1 MNGFSS
7 QAAKVLDALV
17 LIAWCVSVG
26 SILWFVDA
34 PWLVANLL
42 LMAVPLAYILIRAP
56 QVRRMMRWRFLA
68 KYTALI
74 VVFFDYLC
82 VKYGVWGGPSLL
94 PRVAGV
100 TIEHVT
106 WTVLIIPLPIAV
118 NEYFFTR
125 QKLTPPSTFTK
136 PIIRGLLVIGL
147 VIAILPPLHGWL
159 SNYTYLKI
167 GLMLYPIV
175 FLLVAVAVPSALRE
189 VFLTGVVM
197 GLFNFGLELLALHHG
212 YWTFP
217 GTYVGKVRIFAAT
230 FPVEE
235 LTFYI
240 LLCSAGVVATFAL
253 YKNWKSIPPLHSDS
267 QDDPGNGND
276 RLLTLADGPG
286 RFPRAAL
293 PKS

>member
-1 MNGFSS
+1 MIQPTS
-7 QAAKVLDALV
+7 QTKVFDALALLV
-17 LIAWCVSVG
+17 WTVCVG
-26 SILWFVDA
+26 TILWFVEV
-34 PWLVANLL
+34 PWMVANVL
-42 LMAVPLAYILIRAP
+42 LMAAPLAYILIRAP

-68 KYTALI
+68 KYAALV

-94 PRVAGV
+94 PRVQGV

-125 QKLTPPSTFTK
+125 QRPTPPSTFTK
-136 PIIRGLLVIGL
+136 PIIRALLIVGL
-147 VIAILPPLHGWL
+147 VIAVFPPLHGWL
-159 SNYTYLKI
+159 SSYTYLKI

-175 FLLVAVAVPSALRE
+175 FVLVAIVVPSALRE

-197 GLFNFGLELLALHHG
+197 GLFNLGFEILALHHG

-217 GTYVGKVRIFAAT
+217 GTYIGKVEVFGAT
-230 FPVEE
+230 FPIEE

-253 YKNWKSIPPLHSDS
+253 YKNWKEIPPLNTDS
-267 QDDPGNGND
+267 EDDAGSGD
-276 RLLTLADGPG
+276 GRLLGIADGPG
-286 RFPRAAL
+286 PFPQAAL